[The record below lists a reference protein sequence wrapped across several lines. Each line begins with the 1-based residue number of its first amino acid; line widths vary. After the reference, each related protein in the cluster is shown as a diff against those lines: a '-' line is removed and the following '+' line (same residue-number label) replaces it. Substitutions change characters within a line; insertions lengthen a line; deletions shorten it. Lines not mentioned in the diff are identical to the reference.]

1 MCKNGGQ
8 GCRSCTFEPRPCL
21 WCLHH
26 HACAARV
33 FFCQLYQRTFV
44 YFCRCCIYSH
54 LCRLLAN
61 LVSNLWCE
69 VVGFFFMWQDV
80 SLCRGALRS
89 FLCCCQKRR
98 SKMVSDSFVTCYSR
112 PGRGIIFTSSFH
124 NVQMSDSSCT
134 VLLFEPS
141 V

>member
-1 MCKNGGQ
+1 MVGRAVVVAHLSHAPASGVYIITHAQHVFSFASCINV
-8 GCRSCTFEPRPCL
+8 RLCTF
-21 WCLHH
+21 
-26 HACAARV
+26 V
-33 FFCQLYQRTFV
+33 V
-44 YFCRCCIYSH
+44 VVCIYSH

-98 SKMVSDSFVTCYSR
+98 PKMVSDSFVTCYSR